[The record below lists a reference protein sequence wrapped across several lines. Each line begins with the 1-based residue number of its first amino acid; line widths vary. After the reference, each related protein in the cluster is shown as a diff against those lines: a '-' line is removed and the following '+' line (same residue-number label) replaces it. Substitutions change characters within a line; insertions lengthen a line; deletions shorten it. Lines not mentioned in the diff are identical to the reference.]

1 MLLMLLMPLIALSVV
16 IFCFLIADC
25 TVIILFQWSLQCVHS
40 SLQSEVL
47 LKVPLNEVP

>member
-25 TVIILFQWSLQCVHS
+25 TIILFQWSLQCVHS